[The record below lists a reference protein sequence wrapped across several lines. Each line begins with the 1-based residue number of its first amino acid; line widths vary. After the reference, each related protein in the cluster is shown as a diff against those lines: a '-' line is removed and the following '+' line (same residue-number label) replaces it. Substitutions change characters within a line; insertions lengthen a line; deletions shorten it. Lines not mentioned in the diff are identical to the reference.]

1 LIDPTLSA
9 SEQARLYRACARKY
23 AAAAKAERKA
33 AAAARR
39 ATAALRMAEEA
50 VSRIGDLSYAIPT
63 YHDYKE

>member
-33 AAAARR
+33 DTAARR
-39 ATAALRMAEEA
+39 ATEARNKAADA
-50 VSRIGDLSYAIPT
+50 VAAISKDSYT
-63 YHDYKE
+63 YPNVY